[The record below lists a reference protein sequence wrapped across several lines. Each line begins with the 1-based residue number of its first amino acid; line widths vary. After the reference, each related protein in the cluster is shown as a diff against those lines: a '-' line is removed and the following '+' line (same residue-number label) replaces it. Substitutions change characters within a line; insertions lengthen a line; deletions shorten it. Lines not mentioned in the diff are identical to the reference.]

1 MQCIYN
7 GSSLARFVPEIR
19 PVEKKRAGINNSVY
33 SESWLL
39 LTDHFGPVF
48 IVEHFSCA
56 RAVFISAMFSVQLQ
70 IFVRSV
76 FIKLGVG
83 GCASRC
89 PTQQSIGRNW
99 PCETWIGLRMEAF
112 WKYTMEGLGDF
123 GLLVDEVDQDNVYQN
138 LFASIDRRGGG
149 STRNQNLKI
158 NGLCFLKFFN

>member
-7 GSSLARFVPEIR
+7 GSSLARFVPEIL
-19 PVEKKRAGINNSVY
+19 PFEEEKKGLVY
-33 SESWLL
+33 SESWIL

-83 GCASRC
+83 GCASRW
-89 PTQQSIGRNW
+89 PHPAVNW
-99 PCETWIGLRMEAF
+99 PQLA
-112 WKYTMEGLGDF
+112 LQN
-123 GLLVDEVDQDNVYQN
+123 VDR
-138 LFASIDRRGGG
+138 ITHG
-149 STRNQNLKI
+149 SFLKI
-158 NGLCFLKFFN
+158 HYGGIW

>member
-19 PVEKKRAGINNSVY
+19 PVEKRAGINNSVY

-83 GCASRC
+83 GCASRW
-89 PTQQSIGRNW
+89 PHPAVNW
-99 PCETWIGLRMEAF
+99 PQLA
-112 WKYTMEGLGDF
+112 
-123 GLLVDEVDQDNVYQN
+123 
-138 LFASIDRRGGG
+138 
-149 STRNQNLKI
+149 LKI
-158 NGLCFLKFFN
+158 FENKWTLFFEIF